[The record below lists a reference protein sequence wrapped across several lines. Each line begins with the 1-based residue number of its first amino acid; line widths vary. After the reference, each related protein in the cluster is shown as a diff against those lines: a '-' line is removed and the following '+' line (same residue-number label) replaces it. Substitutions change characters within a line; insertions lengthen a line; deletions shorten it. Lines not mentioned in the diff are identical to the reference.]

1 MGSGAALVQFFQ
13 IIVVI
18 GSGVT
23 AARLYT
29 SGLFRKYRFFF
40 LFLLLNAAVTGL
52 TLTMD
57 VSSPAYYRI
66 WIWTTPIQW
75 LSYILVVLELYRLVF
90 EQFRG
95 LYSLGRWSLY
105 ASVVIGVAL
114 SAISLGSARQAG
126 WLTYYAI
133 IERGVSFTLMLFLF
147 LILAILSRFPIRLSR
162 NVVVH
167 SVVYSAMFMSST
179 VAMFLYTVARVR
191 VRQMN
196 AITMGI
202 TALCFVLWAT
212 LLSRQG
218 EARQVSRGGTDPA
231 YEEKVLAKLRALN
244 QAMLR
249 AGKN

>member
-1 MGSGAALVQFFQ
+1 L
-13 IIVVI
+13 
-18 GSGVT
+18 
-23 AARLYT
+23 
-29 SGLFRKYRFFF
+29 
-40 LFLLLNAAVTGL
+40 
-52 TLTMD
+52 
-57 VSSPAYYRI
+57 
-66 WIWTTPIQW
+66 
-75 LSYILVVLELYRLVF
+75 
-90 EQFRG
+90 
-95 LYSLGRWSLY
+95 
-105 ASVVIGVAL
+105 
-114 SAISLGSARQAG
+114 AG